1 MSVYFRKHLYSGIM
15 QCTFCTYRNQISM
28 LEKSAIHQEEKG
40 SHAGRYI
47 ELSSLELLY
56 RSLEYRVSYFHHSTN
71 LPHANIFLKWY
82 ISLHRK
88 HEEWFPIITGTW
100 LFFSEAYLCEFL
112 PCIINLEQVKNVIFN
127 LS

>member
-1 MSVYFRKHLYSGIM
+1 
-15 QCTFCTYRNQISM
+15 M
-28 LEKSAIHQEEKG
+28 LEKTAIHQEEQG

-56 RSLEYRVSYFHHSTN
+56 RSLEYRVSYFHRSTN

-82 ISLHRK
+82 VCLHRK

-100 LFFSEAYLCEFL
+100 LFFLEAYFCEFL